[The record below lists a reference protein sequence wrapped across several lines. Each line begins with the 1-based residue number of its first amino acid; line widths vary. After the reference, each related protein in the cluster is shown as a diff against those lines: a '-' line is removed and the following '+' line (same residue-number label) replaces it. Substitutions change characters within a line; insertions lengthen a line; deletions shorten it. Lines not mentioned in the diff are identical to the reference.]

1 MSTKGTADIVFC
13 LDASGSM
20 GPCIEGVKSHIA
32 SLVDGLKVSGQRDWD
47 LRLDYVA
54 HWSISDLHME
64 SLHEHNLAEAL
75 YQKSSRG
82 RNQQGARLF
91 TTDIEE
97 FKKGLSGVDVIGDE
111 ISLFALDSCLDFPWR
126 QSAECHRV
134 VVFMTDEPTSSGA
147 REQEQKSKLE
157 ALMQKIM
164 DLRVMLFIVGPECSV
179 YEELAEVNKSEY
191 EVIDDLLSIDFSHL
205 LAGIGKSVSV
215 SQTSQQST
223 EPKIRRELYSQSS
236 LYFEC
241 VCKECMREW
250 EEKYKPSENYEPPE
264 NWEPPEDYVPLR

>member
-1 MSTKGTADIVFC
+1 MGTKGTVDVVFC

-20 GPCIEGVKSHIA
+20 APCIEGVKSHIA
-32 SLVDGLKVSGQRDWD
+32 SFVDGLKKGGQRNWD

-54 HWSISDLHME
+54 HWSINGLHME
-64 SLHEHNLAEAL
+64 SLHEPNLAEAL
-75 YQKSSRG
+75 YQTFSTGQNQRG
-82 RNQQGARLF
+82 TRLF

-97 FKKGLSGVDVIGDE
+97 FKRGLSEVDTIGDE

-126 QSAECHRV
+126 QTDECHRV

-147 REQEQKSKLE
+147 RMQEQKSKLQ

-164 DLRVMLFIVGPECSV
+164 DLRVMLFIVGPECPV
-179 YEELAEVNKSEY
+179 YDELAEVNKSEY
-191 EVIDDLLSIDFSHL
+191 EVIDDLFSINFSHL

-223 EPKIRRELYSQSS
+223 EPKARRELYGQSS
-236 LYFEC
+236 LSFEYIS
-241 VCKECMREW
+241 KNPQDW
-250 EEKYKPSENYEPPE
+250 EPPENYEPPE
-264 NWEPPEDYVPLR
+264 NWEPPENYEPLR